1 MRSVMSHSFSQVPR
15 ADIPRSVFD
24 RTSGYK
30 TTFNA
35 SRLIPIYVDE
45 VLPGDT
51 VNLRATLFARFNTL
65 LFPLMDNVF
74 LDLFF
79 FFVPNRL
86 VWTNWVKMMG
96 EQDNPGD
103 STDYLV
109 PKIVAPA
116 GGYAEGSIFDYFG
129 LPTKVA
135 GIEHSAL
142 PLRAYNLIYNEWFR
156 DENLISSVVENK
168 GDGPDLYTDY
178 VIQRRGK
185 RHDYFTSALPWPQ
198 KGPAVSLPLGATAP
212 VISNN
217 QTFTVS
223 DNSGLNLWQNSGL
236 YNGSGSVSVI
246 RAGISYTGGSTQYF
260 KFGNQSGLVADLSTA
275 TAATINQLRQA
286 FQLQRL
292 YERDARGGTRYTEL
306 LRSHFGVTSPDSRLQ
321 RPEFLGGTSVP
332 LHVNP
337 VAQTSSASGQPSP
350 QANLAAYATAAVN
363 GSGFVK
369 SFVEHGYVIGIVSAR
384 ADLTYQQGIDR
395 HWSRRTRFDF
405 YWPVLA
411 HLGEQSILNKEI
423 YAQGSANPTADAAVF
438 GYQEAWAELRFKN
451 SKLTG
456 LMRSNATAPL
466 HAWHLSQNFGSLP
479 TLNKTFIEEDVP
491 TSRVVAVTS
500 QPDFLLDAY
509 FQQKHARALPTY
521 SVPGMIDHL

>member
-1 MRSVMSHSFSQVPR
+1 MLFRSVSQSR
-15 ADIPRSVFD
+15 YVFD

-30 TTFNA
+30 TTFSA

-79 FFVPNRL
+79 FYVPNRL
-86 VWTNWVKMMG
+86 VWNNWVKMMG
-96 EQDNPGD
+96 EKDNPSD

-212 VISNN
+212 VISNGT
-217 QTFTVS
+217 QTTIITKFGSPVS
-223 DNSGLNLWQNSGL
+223 GNFEVNSGNNPSLRVGTTTAAVGPVGFLN
-236 YNGSGSVSVI
+236 
-246 RAGISYTGGSTQYF
+246 T
-260 KFGNQSGLVADLSTA
+260 GLVADLSTA

-292 YERDARGGTRYTEL
+292 YERDARG
-306 LRSHFGVTSPDSRLQ
+306 
-321 RPEFLGGTSVP
+321 
-332 LHVNP
+332 
-337 VAQTSSASGQPSP
+337 
-350 QANLAAYATAAVN
+350 
-363 GSGFVK
+363 
-369 SFVEHGYVIGIVSAR
+369 VS
-384 ADLTYQQGIDR
+384 
-395 HWSRRTRFDF
+395 
-405 YWPVLA
+405 
-411 HLGEQSILNKEI
+411 
-423 YAQGSANPTADAAVF
+423 
-438 GYQEAWAELRFKN
+438 
-451 SKLTG
+451 
-456 LMRSNATAPL
+456 
-466 HAWHLSQNFGSLP
+466 
-479 TLNKTFIEEDVP
+479 
-491 TSRVVAVTS
+491 
-500 QPDFLLDAY
+500 
-509 FQQKHARALPTY
+509 
-521 SVPGMIDHL
+521 